1 MNYNFNG
8 RNLVIPDSE
17 IENNM
22 KILEVS
28 KEEAVK
34 IWLEDNEYEINEE
47 QKALNDTAKTV
58 KINHGATNIDKKRAK
73 HPKTVKISEEK
84 AYLFEYFTN
93 VLEDFCAT
101 HDAEYTILTNNKL
114 FELKYGNHTFKID
127 LIQKN
132 KPKK

>member
-58 KINHGATNIDKKRAK
+58 KINHGATNIDKKKSK

-84 AYLFEYFTN
+84 QFLFDYFKQ
-93 VLEDFCAT
+93 VLDNFCIENN
-101 HDAEYTILTNNKL
+101 AEYTILTNNKL